1 MLSAPEYGALTG
13 FEPISDADRKEFYEQ
28 GFLLIRNVLTEEHRA
43 RLEEAVDRVYAEEKA
58 AGNLK
63 KDGTLHLLGFVTRD
77 ELFGE
82 LLTHP
87 TTFPYMW
94 GLAGWNI
101 YSHHNHLD
109 VTPPAIAEEPT
120 TWGWHQ
126 DGYRQNSD
134 PESPGLG
141 TPRPMLS
148 LKVAYVL
155 SDLSATGRGAT
166 KIIPGS
172 HLHNTLEKPADESDP
187 PGTLEITANPGD
199 CFIFDRRLWH
209 TRSANRS
216 THTRKMLFVGYTYRW
231 IRVLDDL
238 TIDRAGAWWANRT
251 PAAAAAVRRS
261 PQHGELLGRRL
272 ERLHRRGDPAPQGTA
287 RPRSARP
294 YGALAPVDFLHN
306 GESPRRDRRGARSR
320 DF

>member
-1 MLSAPEYGALTG
+1 MLSPPEYAALTG
-13 FEPISDADRKEFYEQ
+13 FEPISETDRKEFYEQ
-28 GFLLIRNVLTEEHRA
+28 GFLLIRNALTEEHRA

-77 ELFGE
+77 DLFGE

-87 TTFPYMW
+87 KTFPYMW

-109 VTPPAIAEEPT
+109 VTPPAVEDEPA

-134 PESPGLG
+134 PESPNLG

-155 SDLSATGRGAT
+155 SDLSEPGRGAT

-172 HLHNTLEKPADESDP
+172 HLHNTLEKPPDESDP

-209 TRSANRS
+209 TRSTNRS

-238 TIDRAGAWWANRT
+238 SIDRAGAWWANRS
-251 PAAAAAVRRS
+251 PLQRQLCGAAPHTANYWGVGWNGYVDEEIPLRK
-261 PQHGELLGRRL
+261 ELRA
-272 ERLHRRGDPAPQGTA
+272 RG
-287 RPRSARP
+287 
-294 YGALAPVDFLHN
+294 LL
-306 GESPRRDRRGARSR
+306 DRTLPWLR
-320 DF
+320 